1 MGGMKDESD
10 DVRWL
15 SEEERGAWLA
25 VAALVVKLPGALDT
39 QLQAESGVSF
49 FEYMVLAGLSEQPDL
64 GMQMSDIAVF
74 TSASLSR
81 LSHTASRLEKQGL
94 ITRHQVPGH
103 GRRTRAVLTDAGVE
117 RVRSA
122 APGHVMQVRHLLID
136 GLSNRDIATLTRVGT
151 KVLTAIE
158 EQQSS

>member
-1 MGGMKDESD
+1 MGGTEDGTE

-25 VAALVVKLPGALDT
+25 VAALVVKLPGALDV
-39 QLQAESGVSF
+39 QLQAQAGVSF

-64 GMQMSDIAVF
+64 GMQMSDLAAF

-81 LSHTASRLEKQGL
+81 LSHTASRLEQQGL

-103 GRRTRAVLTDAGVE
+103 GRRTRAVLTDAGLDK
-117 RVRSA
+117 VRSA
-122 APGHVMQVRHLLID
+122 APGHVMHVRHLLID
-136 GLSNRDIATLTRVGT
+136 GLSRRDVAVLTRVG
-151 KVLTAIE
+151 KRVLAAIDG
-158 EQQSS
+158 Q